1 MNLFRSEEHVNN
13 WSQYD
18 PISEEA
24 ITPLADWALLFGGP
38 MFRSRLEPD
47 NLSRTGE
54 YMSEFFDTLHEL
66 GREGPFWQSE

>member
-1 MNLFRSEEHVNN
+1 M
-13 WSQYD
+13 
-18 PISEEA
+18 
-24 ITPLADWALLFGGP
+24 PLANWALLFSGP
-38 MFRSRLEPD
+38 MFRNRLEPD